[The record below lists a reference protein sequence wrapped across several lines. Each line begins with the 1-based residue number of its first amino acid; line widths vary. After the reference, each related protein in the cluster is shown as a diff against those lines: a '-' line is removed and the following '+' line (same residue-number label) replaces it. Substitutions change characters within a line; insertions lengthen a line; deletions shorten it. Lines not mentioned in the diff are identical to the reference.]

1 MVIKE
6 EHQVVFHATMVR
18 RRKKAAPN
26 AKPAA
31 LARMA
36 MAANRAAKV
45 DTATAAILLRCRAE
59 IVRRG
64 TTTTT
69 LGKVRVCP
77 AAPGNSTML
86 PVRFVV
92 QYAQRRRTF
101 AAKEETAV
109 ALVVQWVGHPT
120 RAVPNVPLVVQV
132 RLVLG
137 VKIAQWVMPE
147 TAWI

>member
-1 MVIKE
+1 MLKQ
-6 EHQVVFHATMVR
+6 HPDKR
-18 RRKKAAPN
+18 R
-26 AKPAA
+26 A
-31 LARMA
+31 L
-36 MAANRAAKV
+36 N
-45 DTATAAILLRCRAE
+45 
-59 IVRRG
+59 
-64 TTTTT
+64 
-69 LGKVRVCP
+69 